1 MNCSTNLV
9 QKIEEVQQ
17 LFKATT
23 LFLEKPYRMSEL
35 YDFLEV
41 SPKEFRAVGY
51 ECASMQIGL
60 NDLSKGI
67 ALDNWID
74 FYEGFQEK
82 YPAHLE
88 SGLGWAFAKL
98 GQSPNPFLPNFSRL
112 SKWLIFD
119 GVGYY
124 SGLFNNRK
132 TIKNKIIPSYISGQ
146 DLLRFDQGLG
156 RQLWYIAKGD
166 LDKLLVL
173 LHTFD
178 IQRQPD
184 LWRGIGIATAYLGGN
199 QQETLHQLYH
209 IAGEH
214 SIQLRIGTA
223 WAAVSRTASE
233 TINLDII
240 EACQILCKKLLE
252 VVVNQTKIQQELFEA
267 GIGQIDQ
274 DWLEPLKNIFG

>member
-82 YPAHLE
+82 YPAHQFCLIMGSDNLMGFHKWKNHERILE
-88 SGLGWAFAKL
+88 LCDL
-98 GQSPNPFLPNFSRL
+98 YIYPRPNTKASQFDAHKKVHHIDAPVMEL
-112 SKWLIFD
+112 SSTRIREA
-119 GVGYY
+119 V
-124 SGLFNNRK
+124 
-132 TIKNKIIPSYISGQ
+132 KNKKDVSFMLPPNVWEYIEQCG
-146 DLLRFDQGLG
+146 F
-156 RQLWYIAKGD
+156 Y
-166 LDKLLVL
+166 
-173 LHTFD
+173 
-178 IQRQPD
+178 
-184 LWRGIGIATAYLGGN
+184 
-199 QQETLHQLYH
+199 
-209 IAGEH
+209 
-214 SIQLRIGTA
+214 
-223 WAAVSRTASE
+223 
-233 TINLDII
+233 
-240 EACQILCKKLLE
+240 
-252 VVVNQTKIQQELFEA
+252 TK
-267 GIGQIDQ
+267 
-274 DWLEPLKNIFG
+274 